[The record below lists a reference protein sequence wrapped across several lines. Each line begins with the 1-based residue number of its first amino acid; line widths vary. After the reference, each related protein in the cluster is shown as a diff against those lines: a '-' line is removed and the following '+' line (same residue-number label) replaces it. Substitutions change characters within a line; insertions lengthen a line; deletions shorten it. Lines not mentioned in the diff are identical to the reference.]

1 MPHCFYGVSSRHHKY
16 GHINFKRLKLLFK
29 ENKVLCLFVKHVDE
43 IHENCVLGKQHRD
56 DISYIYILIALFVQ
70 IPDKLGHHMFIILP
84 T

>member
-16 GHINFKRLKLLFK
+16 GHINFKSLKLLFK

-56 DISYIYILIALFVQ
+56 DFFFFIILFVQ
-70 IPDKLGHHMFIILP
+70 IPYKLGHQMFIILP
-84 T
+84 S